1 MTWIFVGDE
10 KEGWWPSKPYD
21 TDKSMALTQ
30 MTNKKTNTQI
40 KKVGAP
46 TLVDFGLAVKLSLK
60 AKDDNFWEPFATLW
74 QLPIDAYVNDVI
86 LEKTETI
93 IEL

>member
-1 MTWIFVGDE
+1 
-10 KEGWWPSKPYD
+10 
-21 TDKSMALTQ
+21 MALTQ

-60 AKDDNFWEPFATLW
+60 AKDDNF
-74 QLPIDAYVNDVI
+74 
-86 LEKTETI
+86 
-93 IEL
+93 